1 MAQDVQAGLFFVQVG
16 GAHIIFVVLGGKAQ
30 LPAECERFRQR
41 GGGAGAEGHA
51 RLCVLPYA
59 ADAHQAGDGLNQ
71 LLLTLGVVKIGFDL
85 RAVHQGSSFFDSF
98 RPPALPES
106 SPRYL
111 YTVYRDTWSRLATK
125 GTDLRK
131 EKAFF

>member
-1 MAQDVQAGLFFVQVG
+1 M
-16 GAHIIFVVLGGKAQ
+16 
-30 LPAECERFRQR
+30 CRR
-41 GGGAGAEGHA
+41 AEGHA

-111 YTVYRDTWSRLATK
+111 YTVYRDTWSRLAAK

-131 EKAFF
+131 ENAFF